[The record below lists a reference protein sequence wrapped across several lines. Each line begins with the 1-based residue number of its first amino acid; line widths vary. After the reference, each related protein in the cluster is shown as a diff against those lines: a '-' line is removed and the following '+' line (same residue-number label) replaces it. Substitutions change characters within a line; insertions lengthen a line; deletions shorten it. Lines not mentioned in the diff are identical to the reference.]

1 MKAIPEPPIIFIKFQ
16 NLPKLTK
23 NTILIPGNK
32 AISFNNCKHSLF
44 IKSVKFLKNNQGI
57 FINLYAVIMFPPYLP
72 SDRKCNPC
80 FCCQLLQQAKILV
93 VSQITLLSCYL
104 LLLHCFWG
112 YLHLLNCFLVISLD
126 YIVFLL
132 YPFITLCSSYLP

>member
-1 MKAIPEPPIIFIKFQ
+1 MLSCRLVFQSLIMGDFWIFGIVGIVF
-16 NLPKLTK
+16 
-23 NTILIPGNK
+23 
-32 AISFNNCKHSLF
+32 CKHSLF

-80 FCCQLLQQAKILV
+80 FCCQLLQQAKVLV
-93 VSQITLLSCYL
+93 VSLNYIAFLLFPFVTLFL
-104 LLLHCFWG
+104 G
-112 YLHLLNCFLVISLD
+112 YLHLLNCFLITSLE

-132 YPFITLCSSYLP
+132 SPFITLFSSYLP